1 MPATK
6 YGWPPRRI
14 LVGYDR
20 SEGAMDAV
28 ALCAAIA
35 PPDAYVAVIDVLP
48 GPSAPSSAFR
58 LLSGA
63 DFEEPKEYFAPAV
76 AALPG
81 REVEP
86 LTYFGGSPARIFE
99 QFALEHAID
108 LIVVGSPHHRAVGRV
123 LAGSVSQALLHGAP
137 VPVATAPQGYADR
150 AAGRLGTVAVAYDGA
165 EESQAAL
172 GYAAAL
178 TQAAGADL
186 EVLTVERP
194 TSPVSG
200 AIAYTLALP
209 QDVDDIQ
216 RQAID
221 EIDPPIPI
229 RRRVLEGP
237 TAEALADACRE
248 DVDLIVVGS
257 RGYGMVE
264 RALLGSTSTTLINEA
279 PCPVLVVPRASEHV
293 TDQQK
298 V

>member
-1 MPATK
+1 MSLTD
-6 YGWPPRRI
+6 YHWPPRRI

-48 GPSAPSSAFR
+48 SPSTPSSAFR
-58 LLSGA
+58 LLNGSEY
-63 DFEEPKEYFAPAV
+63 EEPEEYFEPAV

-86 LTYFGGSPARIFE
+86 LTYVGGSPARIFE

-108 LIVVGSPHHRAVGRV
+108 LIVVGSPHRGAAGRV
-123 LAGSVSQALLHGAP
+123 FAGSVSQALLHGAP
-137 VPVATAPQGYADR
+137 VPVATAPHGYADR
-150 AAGRLGTVAVAYDGA
+150 ATGKLGTIAIAYGGD

-172 GYAAAL
+172 GYATAL
-178 TQAAGADL
+178 AQAAGADL
-186 EVLTVERP
+186 DVLTVERP
-194 TSPVSG
+194 TAPVSG

-209 QDVDDIQ
+209 QDIDDIQ
-216 RQAID
+216 RQALG
-221 EIDPPIPI
+221 EVDPSIPI

-248 DVDLIVVGS
+248 GVDLIVVGS
-257 RGYGMVE
+257 RGYGTVE
-264 RALLGSTSTTLINEA
+264 RVLLGSTSTALIRES
-279 PCPVLVVPRASEHV
+279 PCPVIVVPRAAELA
-293 TDQQK
+293 
-298 V
+298 